1 MNFTR
6 RSLFFDPTLGNL
18 NFKLETYFTRKL
30 DSAPPHCKEQKQI
43 SLSLFHCEKNEE
55 QSLALA
61 NHVANLP
68 KVLKL
73 ARFKIRTANSLTL
86 EPQVL
91 QFGRTLAMFLYTP
104 PHRAAKSS
112 YRNLHSWQSK
122 ILNLLVQETLAR
134 HSLNNI

>member
-1 MNFTR
+1 MAKI
-6 RSLFFDPTLGNL
+6 SAKKSYGKLDLSASFDPALGNL
-18 NFKLETYFTRKL
+18 NFKLEVYFTRKL

-43 SLSLFHCEKNEE
+43 SLSL
-55 QSLALA
+55 SLRKERGAAVLA

-91 QFGRTLAMFLYTP
+91 QFGRTLGAMFLRRHTETAE
-104 PHRAAKSS
+104 RATAGI
-112 YRNLHSWQSK
+112 RPVGIN
-122 ILNLLVQETLAR
+122 
-134 HSLNNI
+134 